1 MSGYPSVA
9 ISSTLIEKRE
19 QQIAAQIARLP
30 SGSSCRPDF
39 FIVGA
44 PRAATT
50 WLARV
55 LAGHPGIYIPEVKEL
70 KYFSSMLL
78 RLDVFDYL
86 RQFTPGKGR
95 LLGDASVSYGVLPL
109 RRIQLIQQLNPRAK
123 VVYVLREPGDRLI
136 SDCQHTLGPDQ
147 RQDCE
152 EIKKYVFSDGPVVH
166 SDYAENLRRWL
177 KVFPS
182 SQVMVCFYDQVVE
195 DARKFIDDVL
205 RFLDVQKMPEV
216 VGALTQRIHSS
227 HPSGLVREVV
237 TLLYRA
243 LFARRMAEL
252 RRLLQEVYPTVVRPK
267 WLDEEYYQEEGS
279 LNEGILNKV
288 IDYPDGRSLYV
299 AGGFYVFG
307 PRRHLDCCV
316 SLDEATKL
324 AEGFSGVGIGRLQSE
339 AVARAVSVEE
349 LDTKCLLSLAHGDLD
364 PHDLFLVWPNL
375 NGWNIVYWQGR
386 FVCASIEAGI
396 IDFRTL
402 DMAGWKTLKEMGLL
416 RDYSSMQEACEFAV
430 SCELAGAAKEM

>member
-19 QQIAAQIARLP
+19 KQIAAQIARLP
-30 SGSSCRPDF
+30 SGWSCRPDF

-78 RLDVFDYL
+78 RLDVSDYL

-136 SDCQHTLGPDQ
+136 SDCQHTLGEDQ
-147 RQDCE
+147 KQDCE

-177 KVFPS
+177 NVFPP
-182 SQVMVCFYDQVVE
+182 SQVMICFYDHLVQN
-195 DARKFIDDVL
+195 AREFVDDVL
-205 RFLDVQKMPEV
+205 RFLDMQDSGWGRLSEP
-216 VGALTQRIHSS
+216 IHRSR
-227 HPSGLVREVV
+227 PSAVVREVV
-237 TLLYRA
+237 RSFYPTLFAKRVRELRTLL
-243 LFARRMAEL
+243 E
-252 RRLLQEVYPTVVRPK
+252 EVYPTVVRPK
-267 WLDEEYYQEEGS
+267 WLEEDADQEEAT
-279 LNEGILNKV
+279 LKKV

-316 SLDEATKL
+316 SLDEAKKL

-339 AVARAVSVEE
+339 AVARAASVED
-349 LDTKCLLSLAHGDLD
+349 LDTRCLLSLAHGDLD
-364 PHDLFLVWPNL
+364 PHDLFLVWPNV

-386 FVCASIEAGI
+386 FVCASIEAGV

-416 RDYSSMQEACEFAV
+416 RDYSSMEEACEFAV
-430 SCELAGAAKEM
+430 SCELGGGVKEM